1 MIFNSI
7 YANSKEFID
16 MINIIG
22 VPRYNVFGE
31 ELNEQIYNNYQ
42 EFVYGAPERIT
53 QRQRWKNVYNGKW
66 IRNGIK
72 GEYFILGRDYNGNL
86 SYNFFFPVDRVPT
99 ETPDRWN
106 YCEFS
111 GASASWQ
118 DKNKFIYS
126 EQIDHMLNS
135 NILFDK
141 IDFENNTTD
150 PHTLVEYNITPRS
163 IGTNKCMLDVAS
175 TWKTYGSIVTK
186 RKINGIWWTAVFRIK
201 PMSANATIENF
212 IKVDKEKYIIDSE
225 EDNVKIKINTGTEV
239 KNLTGYAKAKHI
251 KNINTK
257 IIVNGKEIESF
268 STKQNLI
275 NSKEVIVTLNR
286 VDLKEGLNKIKI
298 VNESYLETAFSI
310 DGLLKDITFKEIIID
325 VKKQKPK
332 DPLQNIDTQKLIKKD
347 DYCVE
352 SPYKYIDVPMFQA
365 GQYMISKLIF
375 SDKIDKLETTDET
388 TIKKVK
394 DNIYL
399 IVKKIPLNEESTISS
414 VKEARENVGNYFD
427 IKDKNLNEKL
437 KNSKSLN
444 ITYNYKGFEY
454 KNKIEYEICGDII
467 NNFNFQSKYDDI
479 ERQNILI
486 SEWINNE

>member
-1 MIFNSI
+1 
-7 YANSKEFID
+7 
-16 MINIIG
+16 
-22 VPRYNVFGE
+22 
-31 ELNEQIYNNYQ
+31 
-42 EFVYGAPERIT
+42 
-53 QRQRWKNVYNGKW
+53 
-66 IRNGIK
+66 
-72 GEYFILGRDYNGNL
+72 
-86 SYNFFFPVDRVPT
+86 
-99 ETPDRWN
+99 
-106 YCEFS
+106 
-111 GASASWQ
+111 
-118 DKNKFIYS
+118 
-126 EQIDHMLNS
+126 
-135 NILFDK
+135 
-141 IDFENNTTD
+141 
-150 PHTLVEYNITPRS
+150 
-163 IGTNKCMLDVAS
+163 MLDVAS

-332 DPLQNIDTQKLIKKD
+332 DPLQNINTQKLIKKD

-454 KNKIEYEICGDII
+454 KNKI
-467 NNFNFQSKYDDI
+467 
-479 ERQNILI
+479 
-486 SEWINNE
+486 